1 MKGLRAVVGLVVLLA
16 LAAVAVVYSGVVDV
30 AASHRLPGW
39 LEKTLATAKDRSIDK
54 RVAASAAVPAFD
66 DAMVRDGLGHYQEM
80 CVVCHGAPGVPAGEI
95 GQGLNPP
102 APNLAEEAEEQSPQ
116 RLFWVVKNGILMSG
130 MPAFGPTHSDAQL
143 WQIVAFLK
151 RLPKL
156 DAASYAAL
164 VKEAGGEG
172 EAHEHAHEPT
182 EAPKPPTG
190 TPATPQ
196 PGSTPSRP
204 AGPTGTA

>member
-30 AASHRLPGW
+30 AATHRLPGW
-39 LEKTLATAKDRSIDK
+39 VEKTLETAKDRSIDK
-54 RVAASAAVPAFD
+54 RVAVSAAVPAFD
-66 DAMVRDGLGHYQEM
+66 DATVRDGLGHYQEM

-116 RLFWVVKNGILMSG
+116 RLFWVVKNGILVSG
-130 MPAFGPTHSDAQL
+130 MPAFGPTHTDAQV

-156 DAASYAAL
+156 DAASYAAM
-164 VKEAGGEG
+164 VKEAGGE
-172 EAHEHAHEPT
+172 AHEHES
-182 EAPKPPTG
+182 ESPKPPTG

-196 PGSTPSRP
+196 AKP
-204 AGPTGTA
+204 AGPTGAA